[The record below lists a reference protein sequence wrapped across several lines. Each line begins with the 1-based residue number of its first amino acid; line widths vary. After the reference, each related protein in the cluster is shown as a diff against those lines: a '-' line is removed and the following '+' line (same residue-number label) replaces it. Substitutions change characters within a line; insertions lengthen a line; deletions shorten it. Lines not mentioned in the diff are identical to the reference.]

1 MVISYIINS
10 LRKIS
15 MNYNPADDIESIYSK
30 KSKGLLLHQFFKPS
44 NKNQSSRV
52 NISPENESLQ
62 VSHLVL
68 NLNQTF
74 KAHKHIIFERNMPI
88 AQESWVVIK
97 GKVKVFYYDIDDDL
111 LLTKEMN
118 PGDCTMTY
126 RGGHNYKSL
135 EENTIVYEF
144 KTGPYFGIEKDK
156 VLLSNV

>member
-1 MVISYIINS
+1 MRDKPI
-10 LRKIS
+10 
-15 MNYNPADDIESIYSK
+15 DEIESIYSL
-30 KSKGLLLHQFFKPS
+30 KSRDLLLHQLFKPK
-44 NKNQSSRV
+44 NKKSSSRI
-52 NISPENESLQ
+52 NISPACQSLQ

-68 NLNQTF
+68 KSDQTF

-97 GKVKVFYYDIDDDL
+97 GKVKVFYYDIDDEL
-111 LLTKEMN
+111 LMTRYMN

-156 VLLSNV
+156 VFLSNV